1 MATRATRANPSVAP
15 PPEDR
20 SRKALIKKNPKTYK
34 KKVTF
39 EEEIE
44 DNDEEEQVSDDEA
57 EQEESREQS
66 RNPPS
71 RSPKSGDQRMN
82 NDLPFKDVPEVA
94 YVPLGKNLRPTRYE
108 AFDDK
113 DQGPSFQHKAPI
125 DELRSGAIVPKMLEA
140 PITLTLGDLLK
151 SDKGVRDG
159 LRKLLTK
166 KRIPSNERALN
177 MIDAMGEGQ
186 FAYWKSFAELNDL
199 DDIVS
204 ASELPPVRV
213 LTVST
218 NESRLPKGTLVVS
231 DPVLQYLESIP
242 PGGNAKPVYVAQ
254 ESQSL
259 RTVHAV
265 VNGSSEEECILD
277 GGSQI
282 VSMSKAVAVR
292 LGLPWDPEICIHM
305 QSANNQIEK
314 SLGLVRNVP
323 FRFDH
328 VTVYLQVHVINEPA
342 YKVLLGR
349 PFDAVTCSI
358 YENDRDGGQIV
369 TIQCPN
375 TKKKITIPTRE
386 RGKDPDILQKKV
398 VASAIS
404 ATDFQPS
411 MIWWDTGES

>member
-1 MATRATRANPSVAP
+1 MATRVTRANPDVAP

-20 SRKALIKKNPKTYK
+20 SRKAQYKKNQKSIKKT
-34 KKVTF
+34 VTF
-39 EEEIE
+39 EE
-44 DNDEEEQVSDDEA
+44 QSDDD
-57 EQEESREQS
+57 EQDPEDDDENEDPQESS
-66 RNPPS
+66 KKAPP
-71 RSPKSGDQRMN
+71 RSFESGNQRPN
-82 NDLPFKDVPEVA
+82 KDLPFRDVPEVA
-94 YVPLGKNLRPTRYE
+94 YVPLGKNLRPTRDT
-108 AFDDK
+108 AIDDR
-113 DQGPSFQHKAPI
+113 DQGPAFQNKAPI
-125 DELRSGAIVPKMLEA
+125 DELRSGSIVPKMLES

-151 SDKGVRDG
+151 SDRGVRDG

-166 KRIPSNERALN
+166 KRVPSNERALHL
-177 MIDAMGEGQ
+177 IDAMDEQQ
-186 FAYWKSFAELNDL
+186 FAYWKSYAELNTL

-204 ASELPPVRV
+204 ASDLPPVRV

-218 NESRLPKGTLVVS
+218 NEFRLPKGTLVVS
-231 DPVLQYLESIP
+231 DPILQYLESIP
-242 PGGNAKPVYVAQ
+242 PGGSAKPVYVAQ

-259 RTVHAV
+259 RTIHAV

-328 VTVYLQVHVINEPA
+328 ITVYLQVHVINEPA

-375 TKKKITIPTRE
+375 TRKKITIPTRE

-398 VASAIS
+398 VASTPPS
-404 ATDFQPS
+404 AGFQSS
-411 MIWWDTGES
+411 MIWLDTGES

>member
-1 MATRATRANPSVAP
+1 MATRVTRANPNAAP

-20 SRKALIKKNPKTYK
+20 PRKAQYKKNQKTIKKA
-34 KKVTF
+34 VTL
-39 EEEIE
+39 E
-44 DNDEEEQVSDDEA
+44 DDEEQDSGSDDEPKNSI
-57 EQEESREQS
+57 EIR
-66 RNPPS
+66 RNPSS
-71 RSPKSGDQRMN
+71 RSFETGNQKKN

-94 YVPLGKNLRPTRYE
+94 YVPLGKNLPPTRDVTL
-108 AFDDK
+108 DDK
-113 DQGPSFQHKAPI
+113 HQGPAYQNKAPVEDLDTGNAVSKI
-125 DELRSGAIVPKMLEA
+125 LGVL
-140 PITLTLGDLLK
+140 ITMTLGDLLK
-151 SDKGVRDG
+151 ANKSFRDEFK
-159 LRKLLTK
+159 RVLTK

-177 MIDAMGEGQ
+177 LIEEMTEPQ
-186 FAYWKSFAELNDL
+186 FAYWKSYAELNNI

-204 ASELPPVRV
+204 ATELPPVRV

-218 NESRLPKGTLVVS
+218 NQSRLPRGTLVVS

-242 PGGNAKPVYVAQ
+242 AGSSAKPVYVAQ

-259 RTVHAV
+259 RTIHAV

-305 QSANNQIEK
+305 QSTNNQIEK

-375 TKKKITIPTRE
+375 TKKKIMIPTRE

-398 VASAIS
+398 VQSGVVS
-404 ATDFQPS
+404 TDFQPS

>member
-1 MATRATRANPSVAP
+1 MATRATRAKPSVVP

-20 SRKALIKKNPKTYK
+20 SKNARFRKLQKPNTKT
-34 KKVTF
+34 VTF
-39 EEEIE
+39 EDE
-44 DNDEEEQVSDDEA
+44 DDEGESTDDEEVDI
-57 EQEESREQS
+57 ESEKSHVASEKLLLR
-66 RNPPS
+66 PS
-71 RSPKSGDQRMN
+71 NHGTGK
-82 NDLPFKDVPEVA
+82 DLPFQGVPALA
-94 YVPLGKNLRPTRYE
+94 YVPLGKNLRPARE
-108 AFDDK
+108 VNHDNN
-113 DQGPSFQHKAPI
+113 DQGPAFHNKAPI
-125 DELRSGAIVPKMLEA
+125 DTPKPESVVPKVLEA

-151 SDKGVRDG
+151 SDKGVREG

-166 KRIPSNERALN
+166 RRVPSNERAINL
-177 MIDAMGEGQ
+177 IDAMNEEQ
-186 FAYWKSFAELNDL
+186 FAYWRSYAELHDL

-213 LTVST
+213 LMAST
-218 NESRLPKGTLVVS
+218 NQCRLPEGTLVVS
-231 DPVLQYLESIP
+231 DPVLQYLEAIP
-242 PGGNAKPVYVAQ
+242 PGGTAKPVYVAQ

-259 RTVHAV
+259 RTIHAV

-328 VTVYLQVHVINEPA
+328 ITVYLQVHVINEPA

-369 TIQCPN
+369 IIQCPN

-386 RGKDPDILQKKV
+386 RGKDPDVLQKKV
-398 VASAIS
+398 VQSTATC
-404 ATDFQPS
+404 TDFRSS
-411 MIWWDTGES
+411 MIWSDAGEN

>member
-1 MATRATRANPSVAP
+1 MATRVTRANPSAAP

-20 SRKALIKKNPKTYK
+20 SKKAQHKKIIKSNK
-34 KKVTF
+34 KRVAF
-39 EEEIE
+39 EIPNN
-44 DNDEEEQVSDDEA
+44 DDDEEQTSEDEDELA
-57 EQEESREQS
+57 GSREQGNK
-66 RNPPS
+66 NPQ
-71 RSPKSGDQRMN
+71 RSPGVEFQRPN
-82 NDLPFKDVPEVA
+82 KDLPFKGVPEVA
-94 YVPLGKNLRPTRYE
+94 FEPLGKNLRPTRTGSLDNDNQE
-108 AFDDK
+108 PAF
-113 DQGPSFQHKAPI
+113 QNKAPI
-125 DELRSGAIVPKMLEA
+125 DEFRTEDVVSKMLDA

-151 SDKGVRDG
+151 SDKAVREG
-159 LRKLLTK
+159 LKKLLTK
-166 KRIPSNERALN
+166 KRTPANERAMNL
-177 MIDAMGEGQ
+177 IEAMTERQ
-186 FAYWKSFAELNDL
+186 FAYWRSYAELNEL

-204 ASELPPVRV
+204 ATDLPPVRV

-218 NESRLPKGTLVVS
+218 DQDRLPVGTLVVS

-242 PGGNAKPVYVAQ
+242 PGGTAKPVYVAQ

-323 FRFDH
+323 FRFDRI
-328 VTVYLQVHVINEPA
+328 TVYLQVHVINEPA

-358 YENDRDGGQIV
+358 YENDSTGGQIV

-386 RGKDPDILQKKV
+386 RGKDPDVLQKKAV
-398 VASAIS
+398 SSTVNS
-404 ATDFQPS
+404 TDFHTS
-411 MIWWDTGES
+411 MIWSDTGES

>member
-1 MATRATRANPSVAP
+1 MATRATRANPSVEP

-20 SRKALIKKNPKTYK
+20 SKEALMKKNPKTH
-34 KKVTF
+34 KKVSF
-39 EEEIE
+39 EEIE
-44 DNDEEEQVSDDEA
+44 DDDEEEQVSYEGT
-57 EQEESREQS
+57 EPGKSREMS
-66 RNPPS
+66 RNPPP
-71 RSPKSGDQRMN
+71 RSPRAGDQRTN

-113 DQGPSFQHKAPI
+113 DQGPVFRHEAPI

-151 SDKGVRDG
+151 SDKGVREG

-166 KRIPSNERALN
+166 KRVPSNERALN
-177 MIDAMGEGQ
+177 MIDAMDERQ
-186 FAYWKSFAELNDL
+186 FAYWKSFAELNGL

-218 NESRLPKGTLVVS
+218 NETRLPKGTLVVS

-242 PGGNAKPVYVAQ
+242 PGGNAKPVLVAQ

-292 LGLPWDPEICIHM
+292 LGLPWDPDICIHM

-386 RGKDPDILQKKV
+386 RGKDPDVLQKKV

-404 ATDFQPS
+404 STDFQPS